1 MKPMPNLNIN
11 DDNTKLQ
18 SMSLVLQALHLQDVK
33 PDGKLHSPKLGIQK
47 VISEWTFQCS
57 FDE

>member
-1 MKPMPNLNIN
+1 MIIYK
-11 DDNTKLQ
+11 NTKLQ

-33 PDGKLHSPKLGIQK
+33 PDGKLQKKIQK
-47 VISEWTFQCS
+47 VICEWTFQCS

>member
-1 MKPMPNLNIN
+1 MIIYK
-11 DDNTKLQ
+11 NTKLQ